1 MRFSEETIELL
12 RGTYVIPQLIDQ
24 CTSILNQF
32 CFTEIDFLTF
42 AVNSERLFIVAVSLG
57 IMEINDPVFKEINA
71 IIKPQAYLAEA
82 YLGVDT
88 KDYDRENLIRSL
100 PPISKSLLDLIDF
113 LTKVNESRFKD
124 DNNAFSS
131 PGFGS

>member
-1 MRFSEETIELL
+1 MLPFSFLSNFRCL
-12 RGTYVIPQLIDQ
+12 RLRLRSCLAKCLGLGYLEV
-24 CTSILNQF
+24 
-32 CFTEIDFLTF
+32 LTF

-113 LTKVNESRFKD
+113 LTKVDESRFKD

-131 PGFGS
+131 ALRYKV